1 MSQPNPN
8 PHDSAPRRPGT
19 GAGLKL
25 SGFFNA
31 SRQHSAFSATL
42 LLMVSSVLSGLLGL
56 ARTKYIAHVFGAG
69 SSTDAYNAAFN
80 LPDMINYFLVGGVAS
95 ITLVN
100 ILNRHRQAG
109 DDEAAD
115 RALSVVLVAMTVVLG
130 AGILLAE
137 IFAPLYTHLFFGR
150 LDPATAALCTH
161 LTRILLP
168 AQLFFFAGGA
178 LGSRLLVRKIFL
190 YQALTPIVYNLGI
203 IVGGVCLE
211 HRIGIDSLAIGVLA
225 GAFLGSLALNAA
237 GALRPGQPGGG
248 LRFTPILNLRHPA
261 FVEWLK
267 LSLPLMVGV
276 SLAMAD
282 KWILSHY
289 AAGDKGAIT
298 LLTNAKSLFNAPL
311 SVIGMA
317 AGAASLPFFSSLFTQ
332 QRLYD
337 FNAAVCRAVSRLLA
351 VAFLVTAWM
360 TALAVPIVDLLRG
373 GRLTQ
378 SEAVATAQYFFLFAL
393 SLALWSAQGIYAR
406 AFYAARNTLTPA
418 ISGTLVTLFSIP
430 IYALLY
436 GRLGVAGLAIASD
449 LGILAHTLALAV
461 LLHRARLVSL
471 ETLEF
476 PELARALIAAVVAYA
491 AAAITVRRLPHPA
504 GHLGDFILIALATLL
519 WAAACALTLH
529 LAGSRLLYQLR
540 NRNANPA
547 APQPVLTI
555 P

>member
-1 MSQPNPN
+1 
-8 PHDSAPRRPGT
+8 
-19 GAGLKL
+19 
-25 SGFFNA
+25 
-31 SRQHSAFSATL
+31 
-42 LLMVSSVLSGLLGL
+42 MVSSVLSGLLGL

-137 IFAPLYTHLFFGR
+137 VAAPLYTHLFFGR
-150 LDPATAALCTH
+150 LDSKTAALCTH

-203 IVGGVCLE
+203 ILGGICLE

-225 GAFLGSLALNAA
+225 GAFLGSLALNAV
-237 GALRPGQPGGG
+237 GAFRPGQPGGG

-267 LSLPLMVGV
+267 LSLPLMIGV

-289 AAGDKGAIT
+289 AAGDKGAIS

-332 QRLYD
+332 QHLFD
-337 FNAAVCRAVSRLLA
+337 FNAAVSRAVSRLLA
-351 VAFLVTAWM
+351 VALPCHRLDDRPRRTHRRPAARRQADPGRSARDRAILLPVRTIACALVGSGHLRAS
-360 TALAVPIVDLLRG
+360 LLCG
-373 GRLTQ
+373 
-378 SEAVATAQYFFLFAL
+378 AQHP
-393 SLALWSAQGIYAR
+393 YAR
-406 AFYAARNTLTPA
+406 HLRDRW
-418 ISGTLVTLFSIP
+418 SRSCSIP

-436 GRLGVAGLAIASD
+436 GHLGVTGLAIASD
-449 LGILAHTLALAV
+449 LGILAHTLALAI

-471 ETLEF
+471 ATLEF
-476 PELARALIAAVVAYA
+476 PELARALFA
-491 AAAITVRRLPHPA
+491 AAAAYLGAAAMVRWLPHPA
-504 GHLGDFILIALATLL
+504 GHSGDLLLIAVATTVWALL
-519 WAAACALTLH
+519 CGLILTLT
-529 LAGSRLLYQLR
+529 GSKLPHQLR
-540 NRNANPA
+540 NRTGAKQ
-547 APQPVLTI
+547 QPVAAT